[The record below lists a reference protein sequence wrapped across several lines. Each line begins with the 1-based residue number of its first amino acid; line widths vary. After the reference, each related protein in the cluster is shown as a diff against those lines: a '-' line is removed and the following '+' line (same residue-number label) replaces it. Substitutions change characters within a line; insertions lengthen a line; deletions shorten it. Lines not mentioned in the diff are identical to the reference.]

1 MVFTKNDTFGLI
13 WSNAE
18 ILKNTQDVNGV
29 RLKMPTSLGLTPL
42 MGCRFIT
49 KNCVTTKKI

>member
-1 MVFTKNDTFGLI
+1 MTFTKNDTFGLI

-29 RLKMPTSLGLTPL
+29 RLKMLTSPDLTPL
-42 MGCRFIT
+42 TRCRFIT
-49 KNCVTTKKI
+49 KNYVTTKKL

>member
-13 WSNAE
+13 WSSAE

-29 RLKMPTSLGLTPL
+29 RLKMPTSLSLTL
-42 MGCRFIT
+42 LTGCPFIT
-49 KNCVTTKKI
+49 KNCVTTKNV